1 MTTALVVCTNGTE
14 DIEYLSCVDILNRG
28 GVHVTTCAVN
38 TRLSRFVE
46 IKKALSPLFI

>member
-1 MTTALVVCTNGTE
+1 MTIKYTIPYGDSSFETFNKENVAF
-14 DIEYLSCVDILNRG
+14 VDK
-28 GVHVTTCAVN
+28 